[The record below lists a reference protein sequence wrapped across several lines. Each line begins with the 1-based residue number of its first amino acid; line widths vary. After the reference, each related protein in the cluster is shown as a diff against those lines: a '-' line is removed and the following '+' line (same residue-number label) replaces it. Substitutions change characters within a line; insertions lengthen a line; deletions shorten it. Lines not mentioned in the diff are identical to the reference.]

1 MMDEN
6 IFGHQLVEEHSGPSK
21 LPIEY
26 SEQDQSRG
34 LQKGAR
40 ICIDSGTV
48 KTLLKTIN

>member
-26 SEQDQSRG
+26 SEQDQSARERRRG
-34 LQKGAR
+34 AQ
-40 ICIDSGTV
+40 IMVNQNFVV
-48 KTLLKTIN
+48 KRL